1 MISRF
6 LFLFL
11 LVFGFSGQSFAQATA
26 EPTLIASS
34 DAPIFGDSGFTAD
47 RLDTLILA
55 CCDDESIPKAKRDQ
69 IRRIMEGRGPFKK
82 LQKRILTERVRTR
95 LAEEGMIDVDSQGT
109 TYAAIPWDELLKFL
123 TTILP
128 LLIQLFG

>member
-34 DAPIFGDSGFTAD
+34 DAPIFGDSGFTTD